1 MAFLQRCEMRD
12 PYLYED
18 TDVLINLAGIKDSE
32 ILHQEEAN
40 ITNLAMTNTYNQHY
54 EKFNTETLKDIHRII
69 FGQIYDWAG
78 ESRTIQMIEP
88 EDFDAFVWA
97 SQGIYSNYEYLER
110 IFFDA
115 VLGDDKL
122 TILDNLV
129 GTIPVQEERLAR
141 KWIE

>member
-1 MAFLQRCEMRD
+1 MRD